1 MSGIVIVG
9 GGQAAASLAAKARAL
24 GYDGEVTI
32 LGEEPVAPY
41 QRPPLSKAY
50 LLGEMP
56 LERLTLRGDDWYAAN
71 RVTLRVGT
79 KVTGIDRA
87 AKAVLIG
94 DARLPYDH
102 LALCTGAV
110 PRRLPPEMGAEG
122 LSGIYTL
129 RDLADTQAMAD
140 EFVPGRNLVVIGGG
154 YIGLEAAAVA
164 CKRGLT
170 AKLVHTRA
178 RILRRVAGVET
189 ANAIRAMHRAH
200 GVEIL
205 EDIGITRVLGEGR
218 VSGVELADGRILPAD
233 FIVVGIGVDPR
244 TDLAEAAGLLID
256 EGIAVDAFGRTSDPC
271 IWAAGDCAALPGP
284 EGRMRIESVGNAID
298 MGELVAENMLGAG
311 KAYQPKPWFWSDQF
325 ASKLQIAGLCTGH
338 DRVVTRTAEGQSFWY
353 FREGR
358 LIAVDALDAP
368 RAYMIGKRLIEAG
381 KAVTPEQVAGAVDL
395 KALMA

>member
-9 GGQAAASLAAKARAL
+9 GGQAAASLAAKARVL
-24 GYDGEVTI
+24 GYAGDVTI

-79 KVTGIDRA
+79 RVTGIDRA

-94 DARLPYDH
+94 EERVPYDH

-110 PRRLPPEMGAEG
+110 PRRLPLEMGAGG
-122 LSGIYTL
+122 LAGIYTL

-140 EFVPGRNLVVIGGG
+140 EFVPGRNLVVVGGG

-189 ANAIRAMHRAH
+189 AAAIRAMHRAH

-205 EDIGITRVLGEGR
+205 EDIGIARVLGEGR

-244 TDLAEAAGLLID
+244 TDLAEAAGLAID
-256 EGIAVDAFGRTSDPC
+256 EGIAVDAQGRTSDPS

-325 ASKLQIAGLCTGH
+325 SSKLQIAGLCTGH

-381 KAVTPEQVAGAVDL
+381 KAVTPEQVAGAADL